1 MTLRRSPPC
10 GASSAEEPTANA
22 VLMVSEALAFTGRTS
37 WADVVR
43 AYRQS
48 TPPACGGW
56 WGERSI
62 APAEGQLL
70 SLANARSAVS
80 HVVL

>member
-10 GASSAEEPTANA
+10 GASLPEEPTANA

-43 AYRQS
+43 AYKAVNATGVRLVVGRAQYRACGRAIAQS
-48 TPPACGGW
+48 RERTVSQTPP
-56 WGERSI
+56 
-62 APAEGQLL
+62 
-70 SLANARSAVS
+70 
-80 HVVL
+80 